1 MGGTQVGWGAQTSLV
16 RSWIPKE
23 VVRQAA
29 VVSHLKRGGAG
40 RKGNGYESAQIH
52 PAERFGEHCAV
63 QIRPLKARNTSLESP
78 GPGGDDGIT
87 LTRSDQESCSHILEG
102 NELSRF
108 RELSRF

>member
-1 MGGTQVGWGAQTSLV
+1 MVNVGGAQVGWGAHTSLV
-16 RSWIPKE
+16 SSRIPKE

-78 GPGGDDGIT
+78 GPGAAIGTT
-87 LTRSDQESCSHILEG
+87 LTVFWEH
-102 NELSRF
+102 
-108 RELSRF
+108 RETQSEKEMKR